1 MSRAARAARCTAG
14 ALAIGLTTGL
24 LLGSAVPASAQS
36 AVDDTPDLASRFTF
50 AVLPDTQFYSRYSA
64 EQFQPRYGTDPFATQ
79 TQWIADN
86 AETLHI
92 PFTAHV
98 GDVVDRATVEAEWH
112 AADNAMR
119 NLEDAGESYSILT
132 GNHDVLDSND
142 ALVDTDYD
150 LTAEPFLKWFGT
162 ERAAADPSYQGSDPT
177 GFSRYHI
184 FEAEGQEFM
193 VLTLPWRVSDAT
205 LAWAE
210 SVIAD
215 HPTLPVILT
224 SHEVL
229 NIEADGETPRETDY
243 GLMLWDELISGNDQ
257 IFLTFNGHFHGA
269 SRLTKVND
277 FGHEVH
283 EVLIDYQMAYEGG
296 NGYLGLLEF
305 DLTNGRINTQTASP
319 WVVSKS
325 QETLTS
331 YDQPLLEGP
340 QQQYSIDI
348 DFAER
353 FAGFDPEFGA
363 GATPDEPSLTQRAR
377 DILLD
382 GFEGPDPIS
391 TELPGDERDF
401 VEAAGTVAHWRFNGL
416 DGVVDA
422 DTVIEDIAGDN
433 DLRRVDPASTNAAGA
448 VWADVTVESTDVHG
462 FSSDGAA
469 VCFADSSATRYSY
482 LTTAADA
489 AINDVDLSEGYTIET
504 FVKLD
509 ADWTAAQNGWSKALV
524 RTGNRSWTEM
534 PPSQWDYTASP
545 TALGISNLREFQ
557 YSSLSGDASKGDR
570 VNWSGEIM
578 TGSWSHVAVVN
589 DPDTQTTTMYVDG
602 APVLRNAVDTV
613 GMTWNE
619 GMPWI
624 LGADWADDAARNGW
638 HGCIGETRV
647 IDHATTS
654 AEWLTQRADLN
665 GLQISSAP
673 SELLPAGTESV
684 TFSGTGLPGA
694 DVRVDTSDAA
704 VGDAVEAVASTPSTA
719 AAGAGIVDP
728 DGRWTLTLTGLSAGS
743 YDAQVVQSLGA
754 RASDPVTAQFSI
766 AAAEATPS
774 PIPTAPGEGGGSASG
789 PGSSPGSGSGSD
801 SGSGSGSA
809 GTAEGSLP
817 ATGLGQGLWMSLL
830 ALGSALLAAGAAIAI
845 RARRRM
851 RG

>member
-1 MSRAARAARCTAG
+1 M
-14 ALAIGLTTGL
+14 GLTTSL
-24 LLGSAVPASAQS
+24 LMASALPASAQS
-36 AVDDTPDLASRFTF
+36 TVDEGADLASRFTF

-79 TQWIADN
+79 TQWIAEN
-86 AETLHI
+86 ADALRI

-98 GDVVDRATVEAEWH
+98 GDVVDRASVEAEWQ
-112 AADNAMR
+112 AADNAMK
-119 NLEDAGESYSILT
+119 NLEAAGASYSILT

-150 LTAEPFLKWFGT
+150 LTAEPFLRWFGT

-177 GFSRYHI
+177 GFSRYHV

-205 LAWAE
+205 LAWAD
-210 SVIAD
+210 SVMAE

-229 NIEADGETPRETDY
+229 NVEADGATPRETDY
-243 GLMLWDELISGNDQ
+243 GLMLWDKLIAGNDQ

-269 SRLTKVND
+269 SRLTKIND

-305 DLTNGRINTQTASP
+305 DLTNGQINAQTASP
-319 WVVSKS
+319 WVVSKP

-331 YDQPLLEGP
+331 YDQPFLEGA

-353 FAGFDPEFGA
+353 FAGFNPTFGE
-363 GATPDEPSLTQRAR
+363 GTTPDEPSLTQRAR

-401 VEAAGTVAHWRFNGL
+401 VEAEGTVAHWRFNGL

-422 DTVIEDIAGDN
+422 DTVIEDVAGDN
-433 DLRRVDPASTNAAGA
+433 DLRRVNPASTDAVGA
-448 VWADVTVESTDVHG
+448 EWGDVAVESADVHG

-482 LTTAADA
+482 LSTAPDA
-489 AINDVDLSEGYTIET
+489 VVNDVDLSDGYTIET

-509 ADWTAAQNGWSKALV
+509 DDWNAAQNGWSKALV

-534 PPSQWDYTASP
+534 PPSRWDYTASP

-557 YSSLSGDASKGDR
+557 YSSLSADAAKGDR

-578 TGSWSHVAVVN
+578 TGSWSHVAIVN
-589 DPDTQTTTMYVDG
+589 DPETQTTTMYVDG

-624 LGADWADDAARNGW
+624 LGADWVDDAARNGW
-638 HGCIGETRV
+638 HGCIGETRI
-647 IDHATTS
+647 IDRATTP
-654 AEWLTQRADLN
+654 ADWLTQRADLS
-665 GLQISSAP
+665 GLQVSSAP
-673 SELLPAGTESV
+673 SGVLPAGTESV

-694 DVRVDTSDAA
+694 DIDVAMSAPAADTAVAA
-704 VGDAVEAVASTPSTA
+704 VTSTPSA
-719 AAGAGIVDP
+719 AAVVDAN
-728 DGRWTLTLTGLSAGS
+728 GRWTLTLTGLSAGS
-743 YDAQVVQSLGA
+743 YDAQVTQSLGA

-766 AAAEATPS
+766 AAIVEPTPT
-774 PIPTAPGEGGGSASG
+774 PIPTAPGEGGGS
-789 PGSSPGSGSGSD
+789 GSD
-801 SGSGSGSA
+801 SGNGSA
-809 GTAEGSLP
+809 GTAEGALP
-817 ATGLGQGLWMSLL
+817 ATGLDQGLLMSLL
-830 ALGSALLAAGAAIAI
+830 ALGGALLAVGATIAV

>member
-1 MSRAARAARCTAG
+1 MRSARSLPIRRTRLAARCTAG
-14 ALAIGLTTGL
+14 ALTVGVAASL
-24 LLGSAVPASAQS
+24 LLAAAPPASAQS
-36 AVDDTPDLASRFTF
+36 TTDDGADLASRFTF

-98 GDVVDRATVEAEWH
+98 GDVVDRANVAAEWQ
-112 AADNAMR
+112 AADDAISI
-119 NLEDAGESYSILT
+119 LEEAGQSYSILT
-132 GNHDVLDSND
+132 GNHDVLDSSD
-142 ALVDTDYD
+142 TLVDTDYD

-162 ERAAADPSYQGSDPT
+162 DRAASDPSYQGSDPT

-184 FEAEGQEFM
+184 FEAEGQQFM

-205 LAWAE
+205 LAWAD
-210 SVIAD
+210 SVMAE

-243 GLMLWDELISGNDQ
+243 GLMLWDKLIAGNDQ

-269 SRLTKVND
+269 SRLTKIND

-296 NGYLGLLEF
+296 NGYLGLFEF
-305 DLTNGRINTQTASP
+305 DLTNGRITAQTASP
-319 WVVSKS
+319 WVVSKP

-331 YDQPLLEGP
+331 YDQPFLEGA
-340 QQQYSIDI
+340 QQQYGIDI
-348 DFAER
+348 DFAAR
-353 FAGFDPEFGA
+353 FAGFDPTFGE
-363 GATPDEPSLTQRAR
+363 GSTPDEPSLTQRAR

-382 GFEGPDPIS
+382 GFDGPDPID

-401 VEAAGTVAHWRFNGL
+401 VEAEGTVAHWRFNGL

-422 DTVIEDIAGDN
+422 DTVIEDVAGDN
-433 DLRRVDPASTNAAGA
+433 DLRRVDPASTNAVGA
-448 VWADVTVESTDVHG
+448 EWGDVTVESTDVHG

-557 YSSLSGDASKGDR
+557 YSSLSAEASKGDR

-578 TGSWSHVAVVN
+578 TGSWSHVAIVN
-589 DPDTQTTTMYVDG
+589 DPDTRTTTMYVDG

-613 GMTWNE
+613 GMTWND

-624 LGADWADDAARNGW
+624 LGADWVDDAARNGW
-638 HGCIGETRV
+638 HGCIGETRI
-647 IDHATTS
+647 IDRATTP
-654 AEWLTQRADLN
+654 ADWLTQRADLS
-665 GLQISSAP
+665 GLQVSSAP
-673 SELLPAGTESV
+673 TGMLPAGTETV
-684 TFSGTGLPGA
+684 TFSGMGLPGA
-694 DVRVDTSDAA
+694 DVLVTTSDPAA
-704 VGDAVEAVASTPSTA
+704 GDAVAAAASTPSAASSA
-719 AAGAGIVDP
+719 AAIVDA
-728 DGRWTLTLTGLSAGS
+728 DGRWTLALTGLSAGS

-754 RASDPVTAQFSI
+754 RTSDPVAAQFSI
-766 AAAEATPS
+766 AAASEPTPS
-774 PIPTAPGEGGGSASG
+774 PTPTAPGEGGGSGSE
-789 PGSSPGSGSGSD
+789 PGGGTG
-801 SGSGSGSA
+801 
-809 GTAEGSLP
+809 GTAEGALP
-817 ATGLGQGLWMSLL
+817 ATGLDQSLLMSLL
-830 ALGSALLAAGAAIAI
+830 ALGGALLAVGATVAF
-845 RARRRM
+845 RARRRT
-851 RG
+851 RD

>member
-1 MSRAARAARCTAG
+1 MLS
-14 ALAIGLTTGL
+14 
-24 LLGSAVPASAQS
+24 ASAALPTAAS
-36 AVDDTPDLASRFTF
+36 AAEDSDLASRFTF

-86 AETLHI
+86 ADALHI

-98 GDVVDRATVEAEWH
+98 GDVVDRATVDPEWQ
-112 AADNAMR
+112 AADNAIR
-119 NLEDAGESYSILT
+119 NLEDAGQPYSILT

-142 ALVDTDYD
+142 TLVDTDYD

-162 ERAAADPSYQGSDPT
+162 DRASKDSSYQGSDPT

-184 FEAEGQEFM
+184 FEAEGQQFM

-205 LAWAE
+205 LAWAD
-210 SVIAD
+210 SVMAE

-229 NIEADGETPRETDY
+229 NIEADGESPRETAY
-243 GLMLWDELISGNDQ
+243 GLMLWDKLIAGNDQ

-269 SRLTKVND
+269 TRLAKVND

-283 EVLIDYQMAYEGG
+283 EILIDYQMAYEGG

-305 DLTNGRINTQTASP
+305 DLTNGQINAQTASP
-319 WVVSKS
+319 WVVSKP

-331 YDQPLLEGP
+331 YDQPLLEGT
-340 QQQYSIDI
+340 QQQYRIDI

-353 FAGFDPEFGA
+353 FAGFNPAFGA
-363 GATPDEPSLTQRAR
+363 GTTPDEPSLAQRAR

-382 GFEGPDPIS
+382 GFEGPDPIN

-401 VEAAGTVAHWRFNGL
+401 VEAVGTVAHWRFNGL
-416 DGVVDA
+416 DGVVQA
-422 DTVIEDIAGDN
+422 DTVIPDVAGDN
-433 DLRRVDPASTNAAGA
+433 DLRRVDPAATNAVGTE
-448 VWADVTVESTDVHG
+448 WADVTVESADVHG

-489 AINDVDLSEGYTIET
+489 AVNDVDLADGYTVET

-509 ADWTAAQNGWSKALV
+509 ADWNAEQNGWSKALV
-524 RTGNRSWTEM
+524 RTGNRSLTEM

-557 YSSLSGDASKGDR
+557 YSTLSADAAKGDR

-589 DPDTQTTTMYVDG
+589 DPETQTTTMYVDG

-624 LGADWADDAARNGW
+624 LGSDWADDAARNGW
-638 HGCIGETRV
+638 HGCIGETRI
-647 IDHATTS
+647 IDRATTP
-654 AEWLTQRADLN
+654 AEWLTQRADLT
-665 GLQISSAP
+665 GMQISSGP
-673 SELLPAGTESV
+673 TGELPAGTQSA
-684 TFSGTGLPGA
+684 TFSGTGFPGA
-694 DVRVDTSDAA
+694 DIGVTTTTS
-704 VGDAVEAVASTPSTA
+704 A
-719 AAGAGIVDP
+719 AAAASAATTTVST
-728 DGRWTLTLTGLSAGS
+728 DGRWTLTLAGLSAGS
-743 YDAQVVQSLGA
+743 YDAQLTQSLGA
-754 RASDPVTAQFSI
+754 RAADPITAQFSI
-766 AAAEATPS
+766 A
-774 PIPTAPGEGGGSASG
+774 TAPTPTPTPTDPGDDGDAGTDSG
-789 PGSSPGSGSGSD
+789 TGSD
-801 SGSGSGSA
+801 SGDA
-809 GTAEGSLP
+809 TDGTLP
-817 ATGLGQGLWMSLL
+817 ATGADEGLWMSLL
-830 ALGSALLAAGAAIAI
+830 ALAGVLLAVGGTIAV
-845 RARRRM
+845 RARRRLH
-851 RG
+851 G